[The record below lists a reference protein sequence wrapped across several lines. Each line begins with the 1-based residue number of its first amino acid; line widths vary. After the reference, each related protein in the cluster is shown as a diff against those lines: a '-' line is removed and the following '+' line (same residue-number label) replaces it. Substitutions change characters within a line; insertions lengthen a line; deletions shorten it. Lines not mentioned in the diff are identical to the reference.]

1 MPAAMASDDP
11 SSPEPIERAAY
22 DAAYPAVTDAVTLYL
37 WREPAFLL
45 ARWAARARLAP
56 AAVTALAALLAAL
69 ALWLF
74 WNGDYWWGVLS
85 GFAFTLAEVVG
96 TMLARCAGSG
106 TRRNEAVV
114 NALNLIVPPLWW
126 WAWEHGLAASGRP
139 LAPVTAMMVLAA
151 IIGGTVAER
160 AIEAMFM
167 RRFGGVRIHAWKR
180 IDSQFRL
187 FAAGRNVNLLIL
199 AASLLLRR
207 PDSGLVLAAGWTV
220 ASVIFHALR
229 FAQAS
234 EQVAR
239 GRRITSWIEA

>member
-1 MPAAMASDDP
+1 MPAVMASDDP
-11 SSPEPIERAAY
+11 SSPELVERAAY

-37 WREPAFLL
+37 WRAPAFLM
-45 ARWAARARLAP
+45 ARWAARAGLAP
-56 AAVTALAALLAAL
+56 AAVTAVAALLAAL

-74 WNGDYWWGVLS
+74 WSGDYWSGLLG

-96 TMLARCAGSG
+96 TMLARCTGSS

-114 NALNLIVPPLWW
+114 NALNLIVPLLWW
-126 WAWEHGLAASGRP
+126 WAWEHGLAASDRP
-139 LAPVTAMMVLAA
+139 LAPVTATMVLWA

-160 AIEAMFM
+160 VIEALFI

-187 FAAGRNVNLLIL
+187 IAAGRNVNLLIL
-199 AASLLLRR
+199 AGSLLLRR
-207 PDSGLVLAAGWTV
+207 PDSGLVLAAGWTI
-220 ASVIFHALR
+220 ASVIFHAVR

-234 EQVAR
+234 ELAAR
-239 GRRITSWIEA
+239 GRPITSWIEP